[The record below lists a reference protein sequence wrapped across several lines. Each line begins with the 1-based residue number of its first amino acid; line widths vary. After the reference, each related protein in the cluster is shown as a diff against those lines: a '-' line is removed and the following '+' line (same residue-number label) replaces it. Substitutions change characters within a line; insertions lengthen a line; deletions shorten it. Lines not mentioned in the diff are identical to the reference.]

1 MHVLNATEMFT
12 LQRIILCDMN
22 FKTISYQE
30 TKTKILLKVYL
41 RNVTLN
47 IEIKIL
53 TIKKMK

>member
-1 MHVLNATEMFT
+1 
-12 LQRIILCDMN
+12 MN
-22 FKTISYQE
+22 FKTITYQE